1 MVPCVRSLT
10 CKSPTRPGSYSLL
23 VLCAQSWVT
32 LHGPK
37 DYILAHQA
45 PLSVGFSRQEYWG
58 GYPFPSPEDLPDP
71 GIEPESPASAG
82 GFFTVWATWEA
93 PSPQQDHYLACA
105 VSCPVL
111 LSVFHLSQEIGKIH
125 RERHFAS
132 LLPCIPTLCV
142 QIVRVKIDRWK

>member
-1 MVPCVRSLT
+1 MVPCLRSLT
-10 CKSPTRPGSYSLL
+10 CKSPTRPSSYSLP

-32 LHGPK
+32 LYDPK

-45 PLSVGFSRQEYWG
+45 PLSVGFSRQEYGG

-111 LSVFHLSQEIGKIH
+111 SPVLCRRLSSIRPRRLGDSTGKDT
-125 RERHFAS
+125 
-132 LLPCIPTLCV
+132 LLPCFPVSPGCV
-142 QIVRVKIDRWK
+142 SKL